1 MKHIIYTTEADL
13 AEYFKDYE
21 EANECTLTE
30 EQKDDLAYNWAV
42 DNFDAEKKNLEYVK
56 LKYDTPLIAIANL
69 GRWNGRCVGY
79 KEIDEISDFIDWNG
93 RYDFVEVYADR
104 YNVNAILSDH
114 DGTTYA
120 TLRQM
125 KPNRSYDNFVD
136 KLLNCRN
143 EAEAKKLITSYTV
156 SVVKAVNELYGW

>member
-1 MKHIIYTTEADL
+1 MKHIIYTTENDF
-13 AEYFKDYE
+13 AEDFKDYE
-21 EANECTLTE
+21 EANDCVLTE
-30 EQKDDLAYNWAV
+30 EQKESLAYDWAV
-42 DNFDAEKKNLEYVK
+42 DNFNYEKESLDNIN
-56 LKYDTPLIAIANL
+56 LKYNTPLIAVANL
-69 GRWNGRCVGY
+69 GRWSGRCIGY
-79 KEIDEISDFIDWNG
+79 KEIDEISDFINWNG

-120 TLRQM
+120 TLRQI
-125 KPNRSYDNFVD
+125 KPNRSYDNFTE

>member
-1 MKHIIYTTEADL
+1 MKHIIYTTENDF
-13 AEYFKDYE
+13 AEDFKDYE
-21 EANECTLTE
+21 KANDCVLTE
-30 EQKDDLAYNWAV
+30 EQKKSLAYDWAV
-42 DNFDAEKKNLEYVK
+42 DNFNYEKESLDNIN
-56 LKYDTPLIAIANL
+56 LKYNTPLIAVANL
-69 GRWNGRCVGY
+69 GRWDGRCIAY
-79 KEIDEISDFIDWNG
+79 KEIDEISDFINWNG
-93 RYDFVEVYADR
+93 RYDFVEVYTDR

-120 TLRQM
+120 TLRQI
-125 KPNRSYDNFVD
+125 KPNRSYDNFTE

>member
-1 MKHIIYTTEADL
+1 MKFQTSL
-13 AEYFKDYE
+13 
-21 EANECTLTE
+21 
-30 EQKDDLAYNWAV
+30 
-42 DNFDAEKKNLEYVK
+42 
-56 LKYDTPLIAIANL
+56 L
-69 GRWNGRCVGY
+69 G
-79 KEIDEISDFIDWNG
+79 NG

-104 YNVNAILSDH
+104 YNVNAILVDH
-114 DGTTYA
+114 DGTIYV

-125 KPNRSYDNFVD
+125 KPNRNYDNFTE

>member
-1 MKHIIYTTEADL
+1 MKHIIYTTEADF

-21 EANECTLTE
+21 EANGCTLTK
-30 EQKDDLAYNWAV
+30 EQKDGLAYTWMVN
-42 DNFDAEKKNLEYVK
+42 NFDTEKKNLEYVE
-56 LKYDTPLIAIANL
+56 LKYDTPLIVIANI